1 MTAFVGDVDF
11 FSAAILSREGDNQ
24 PCFRRQFIIRRQ
36 LIHQMLGLLKMYL
49 LLQCQAAIVDSLQG
63 AAKEQIVFSYC
74 VSMNSDVVIHITQ
87 IGNIP

>member
-1 MTAFVGDVDF
+1 MAINSSNAWFIEDVFAF
-11 FSAAILSREGDNQ
+11 I
-24 PCFRRQFIIRRQ
+24 
-36 LIHQMLGLLKMYL
+36 
-49 LLQCQAAIVDSLQG
+49 QCQAAIVDSLQG

>member
-1 MTAFVGDVDF
+1 
-11 FSAAILSREGDNQ
+11 
-24 PCFRRQFIIRRQ
+24 
-36 LIHQMLGLLKMYL
+36 MYL